1 MLISIYLCTLSKTNR
16 NLQYLS
22 KLKMLKRSLLIGSQK
37 FKYFFLNWV
46 KKPLKMQEEEFT
58 SIRREGTS
66 IVNI

>member
-16 NLQYLS
+16 SLIYLS
-22 KLKMLKRSLLIGSQK
+22 KLEMLKRSLLIGSQK
-37 FKYFFLNWV
+37 LKYFFLNWV